1 MKKLILFFLLLS
13 GANLLFAQSGNPY
26 QQVDDYVK
34 KLGALEAFNVATIA
48 DTLTRQFPDKLQKA
62 RAIFYWTAN
71 YIALDP
77 KAIKSNDNKKNDP
90 VLVIQLRKATSLG
103 FALLIQEMCSMAKI
117 RCLTVDG
124 YVKSSADDINNKAD
138 EINHSWNVVQLG
150 QSPEQWFYIDAAKAS
165 GSLDKKQTL
174 FTPLFT
180 SEYFFADR
188 RLFNLDHYPDNHAW
202 LLGDGP
208 KSLGDFYALPIISNA
223 AYSYGLQK
231 PMPLNGYIKTKTTAL
246 TNFSISCLNAASLAS
261 ITLVMG
267 DGNKQQKPVPMNF
280 TNSDGLI
287 KFSYTFKRED
297 TFPLH
302 ILADGKEILQYTVEV
317 VE

>member
-1 MKKLILFFLLLS
+1 MKKWFPLFLFLIS
-13 GANLLFAQSGNPY
+13 ANLLFAQKGNPY

-34 KLGALEAFNVATIA
+34 KLGPLEAFNVAIIA
-48 DTLTRQFPDKLQKA
+48 DTLTRQFTDKQQKA

-71 YIALDP
+71 NIALDP
-77 KAIKSNDNKKNDP
+77 KAIKSNDNKKTDP
-90 VLVIQLRKATSLG
+90 VLVVQLRKATSLG

-124 YVKSSADDINNKAD
+124 YVKSSAEDINNKAD

-165 GSLDKKQTL
+165 GYLDKKQTL

-188 RLFNLDHYPDNHAW
+188 LLFNLDHYPDNHAW

-208 KSLGDFYALPIISNA
+208 KSLGEFYALPIISSA
-223 AYSYGLQK
+223 AYSFGMQK

-246 TNFSISCLNAASLAS
+246 TNFSFTCNNAGSLAA

-280 TNSDGLI
+280 TNTGGLI

-297 TFPLH
+297 TFPIH
-302 ILADGKEILQYTVEV
+302 ILADGNEILQYTVEV